1 MKEAAVQR
9 RHNLYRDSIVLTNS
23 DPNLHLLGEKDPVDW
38 SSKFTAEEPPVADKA
53 ESTPICSNSSTRGGT
68 SSKKRRQ
75 VVSMIQLEGVPLPY
89 ESCFEVPGVDF
100 IPEEDSLSSQEE
112 EKDLKSPD
120 SVNQIRDLINPVV
133 QVVLPVADEENVSDG
148 TEQTKGMVIMED
160 GIKEEVTHVTTVVEN
175 VPRKSIKIKTPQNET
190 SPVTEKQKV
199 LSPISKTFPQIDENE
214 IETCSKK
221 DTLPDIEKHN
231 VSSLSETSPKIKIF
245 LENETKI
252 EMLPQDETIQTLSEN
267 SPENKR
273 SPLSILQHLK
283 ENRKQ
288 EVDKEEAAIKS
299 AIHELDNAVQDED
312 SDQMTYGQDSDSDFS
327 VPMQNDFQLPT
338 NDRLESDEPPPIT
351 NGLDKIVDPAD
362 VEVIINLW
370 ALTMRQEEQE
380 SHNLKVEG
388 TQTRL

>member
-245 LENETKI
+245 SENETKI

-362 VEVIINLW
+362 VEVIINL
-370 ALTMRQEEQE
+370 
-380 SHNLKVEG
+380 
-388 TQTRL
+388 